1 MAYPKKLSAYMAYS
15 TAHREDAKAA
25 LIASGNE
32 KPTMGDVAKH
42 ISAKWNALSDEEK
55 AALKAQTEK
64 EYEQAVAEAVA
75 RGEAPEEKDG
85 GDGADRLADGSET
98 VLPVARVKRIIKLD
112 KDVKQAS
119 ADAIKCIT
127 KACELFLEGLAVGS
141 HVGMRAAKR
150 KGVQYKDLET
160 FVLRR
165 GKYEFLHDHVW
176 AMRPKDTDKGGDGD
190 DDDDD
195 DQPSAK
201 KAKQITDAKGS
212 HRLTEF
218 FKSASAASQPASQRG
233 EVIPETQIATQEG
246 EDVE

>member
-1 MAYPKKLSAYMAYS
+1 VVRRAASPASRRS
-15 TAHREDAKAA
+15 RSRERDGDARR
-25 LIASGNE
+25 
-32 KPTMGDVAKH
+32 
-42 ISAKWNALSDEEK
+42 LSDRWRARLK
-55 AALKAQTEK
+55 TKTKRLTLIVRTLAQALKAHAEK
-64 EYEQAVAEAVA
+64 EYELAVAEAVA

-85 GDGADRLADGSET
+85 ADGADKPADGSET

-141 HVGMRAAKR
+141 HAGMRAAKR

-201 KAKQITDAKGS
+201 KAKQVTDAKGS

-218 FKSASAASQPASQRG
+218 FKPASAGNQPA
-233 EVIPETQIATQEG
+233 VIPETQVAADE
-246 EDVE
+246 EAEAE